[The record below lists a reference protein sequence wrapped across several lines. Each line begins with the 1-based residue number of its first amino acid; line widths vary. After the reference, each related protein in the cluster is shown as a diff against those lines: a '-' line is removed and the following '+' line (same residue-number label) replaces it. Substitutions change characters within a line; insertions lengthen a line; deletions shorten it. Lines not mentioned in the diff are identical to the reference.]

1 MSALPSHAL
10 IPFLNGK
17 ITMADAATL
26 MISVGSYLPE
36 RVVTNKELTAFVD
49 TSDEWIRQRTGIAQR
64 HIVAEGEKTSDTACH
79 AATQALDRAGLEA
92 GDIDLIIIATSTPD
106 DTFPSTATKVQH
118 RVGAHAAVAFDVQAV
133 CAGFVYALDVADAML
148 TAGRGKRALVIG
160 AESFSKILD
169 WSDRSTCVLF
179 GDGAGAVILERS
191 EDPQGYGVLATRLH
205 ADGAHRDILYV
216 DGGPSSSG
224 EVGHVRMEGNKVFR
238 HAVDKLSSVMDE
250 VLEAA
255 DIPVSDVDWL
265 VPHQANIRI
274 IEGMQKKMGLSDE
287 RVVKTVSEHAN
298 TSAASIPL
306 ALSAAVGDGRIR
318 DGQVLAFEA
327 IGGGLVWGAA
337 LVRYGR
343 PAE

>member
-1 MSALPSHAL
+1 
-10 IPFLNGK
+10 
-17 ITMADAATL
+17 MADSATL

-36 RVVTNKELTAFVD
+36 RIVTNDELAEFVD

-64 HIVAEGEKTSDTACH
+64 HIVADGEKTSDLARI
-79 AATQALDRAGLEA
+79 AAERALQRAGVAAHE
-92 GDIDLIIIATSTPD
+92 IDLIIIATSTPD

-118 RVGAHAAVAFDVQAV
+118 QLGATKAVAFDVQAV

-148 TAGRGKRALVIG
+148 SAGRGRRALVIG

-169 WSDRSTCVLF
+169 WNDRSTCVLF
-179 GDGAGAVILERS
+179 GDGAGAVLLERS
-191 EDPQGYGVLATRLH
+191 DDPRGFGVLASKLH

-224 EVGHVRMEGNKVFR
+224 AVGHVRMEGNKVFR
-238 HAVDKLSSVMDE
+238 HAVEKLSSVMDE

-255 DIPVSDVDWL
+255 DMPVTAVDWL

-274 IEGMQKKMGLSDE
+274 IEGMQKKMGLPDDQ
-287 RVVKTVSEHAN
+287 VVKTVHDHAN

-306 ALSAAVGDGRIR
+306 ALAEAVGDGRIS

-343 PAE
+343 PV

>member
-1 MSALPSHAL
+1 
-10 IPFLNGK
+10 
-17 ITMADAATL
+17 MADAATL

-36 RVVTNKELTAFVD
+36 RVVTNEELTAFVD

-64 HIVAEGEKTSDTACH
+64 HIVAKGEKTSDMACH
-79 AATQALDRAGLEA
+79 AATQALERAGLKGA
-92 GDIDLIIIATSTPD
+92 DIDLIIIATSTPD
-106 DTFPSTATKVQH
+106 DTFPSTATKVQQ
-118 RVGAHAAVAFDVQAV
+118 RLGAQAAVAFDVQAV

-191 EDPQGYGVLATRLH
+191 DDAQGYGVLATRLH
-205 ADGAHRDILYV
+205 ADGQHRDILYV

-224 EVGHVRMEGNKVFR
+224 EVGYVRMEGNKVFR

-250 VLEAA
+250 VLDAA
-255 DIPVSDVDWL
+255 GMPVSDVDWL

-274 IEGMQKKMGLSDE
+274 IEGMQKKMGLSDD
-287 RVVKTVSEHAN
+287 RVVKTVREHAN

>member
-1 MSALPSHAL
+1 
-10 IPFLNGK
+10 
-17 ITMADAATL
+17 MADSATL

-36 RVVTNKELTAFVD
+36 RVVSNDELAGFVD

-64 HIVAEGEKTSDTACH
+64 HIVADGEMTSDLARI
-79 AATQALDRAGLEA
+79 AAERALERAGIGADE
-92 GDIDLIIIATSTPD
+92 IDLIIVATSTPD

-118 RVGAHAAVAFDVQAV
+118 QLGATGAIAFDVQAV

-148 TAGRGKRALVIG
+148 SAGRGKRALVIG

-169 WSDRSTCVLF
+169 WNDRSTCVLF
-179 GDGAGAVILERS
+179 GDGAGAVLLERS
-191 EDPQGYGVLATRLH
+191 DDPRGYGVLASRLH

-224 EVGHVRMEGNKVFR
+224 AVGHVRMEGNKVFR
-238 HAVDKLSSVMDE
+238 HAVEKLSSVMDE
-250 VLEAA
+250 VLVAA
-255 DIPVSDVDWL
+255 DMPVTAVDWL

-274 IEGMQKKMGLSDE
+274 IEGMQKKMGLPDSQ
-287 RVVKTVSEHAN
+287 VVKTVHNHAN

-306 ALSAAVGDGRIR
+306 ALAEAVSDGRIS

-343 PAE
+343 PA

>member
-1 MSALPSHAL
+1 
-10 IPFLNGK
+10 
-17 ITMADAATL
+17 MAESATL

-36 RVVTNKELTAFVD
+36 RIVTNDELAGFVD
-49 TSDEWIRQRTGIAQR
+49 TSDAWIRQRTGIAQR
-64 HIVAEGEKTSDTACH
+64 HIVAEGEMTSDLARI
-79 AATQALDRAGLEA
+79 AAERALDVAGIAADE
-92 GDIDLIIIATSTPD
+92 IDLIIIATSTPD

-118 RVGAHAAVAFDVQAV
+118 QLGATKAIAFDVQAV

-148 TAGRGKRALVIG
+148 SAGRGRRALVIG

-169 WSDRSTCVLF
+169 WNDRSTCVLF
-179 GDGAGAVILERS
+179 GDGAGAVLLERN
-191 EDPQGYGVLATRLH
+191 DDARGYGVLASKLH

-224 EVGHVRMEGNKVFR
+224 AVGHVRMEGNKVFR
-238 HAVDKLSSVMDE
+238 HAVEKLSSVMDE
-250 VLEAA
+250 VLQAA
-255 DIPVSDVDWL
+255 DMPVTAVDWL

-274 IEGMQKKMGLSDE
+274 IEGMQKKMGLPDSQ
-287 RVVKTVSEHAN
+287 VVKTVHDHAN

-306 ALSAAVGDGRIR
+306 ALAEAVGDGRIS
-318 DGQVLAFEA
+318 DGQILAFEA

-343 PAE
+343 PA

>member
-1 MSALPSHAL
+1 
-10 IPFLNGK
+10 
-17 ITMADAATL
+17 MADSATL

-36 RVVTNKELTAFVD
+36 RVVTNDELAEFVD

-64 HIVAEGEKTSDTACH
+64 HIVADGEKTSDLARI
-79 AATQALDRAGLEA
+79 AAERALQRAGVAAHE
-92 GDIDLIIIATSTPD
+92 IDLIIIATSTPD

-118 RVGAHAAVAFDVQAV
+118 QLGATKAIAFDVQAV

-148 TAGRGKRALVIG
+148 SAGRGRRALVIG

-169 WSDRSTCVLF
+169 WNDRSTCVLF
-179 GDGAGAVILERS
+179 GDGAGAVLLERS
-191 EDPQGYGVLATRLH
+191 DDPRGFGVLASKLH

-224 EVGHVRMEGNKVFR
+224 AVGHVRMEGNKVFR
-238 HAVDKLSSVMDE
+238 HAVEKLSSVMDE

-255 DIPVSDVDWL
+255 DMPVTAVDWL

-274 IEGMQKKMGLSDE
+274 IEGMQKKMGLPDDQ
-287 RVVKTVSEHAN
+287 VVKTVHDHAN

-306 ALSAAVGDGRIR
+306 ALAEAVGDGRIS

-343 PAE
+343 PV

>member
-1 MSALPSHAL
+1 
-10 IPFLNGK
+10 
-17 ITMADAATL
+17 MADGATL

-36 RVVTNKELTAFVD
+36 RVMTNDDLAKMVD

-64 HIVAEGEKTSDTACH
+64 HIVAEGEKTSDLARH
-79 AATQALDRAGLEA
+79 AAVRALAQCGLAGA
-92 GDIDLIIIATSTPD
+92 DIDLIIVATSTPD

-118 RVGAHAAVAFDVQAV
+118 QIGATTAIAFDVQAV

-148 TAGRGKRALVIG
+148 SAGRGQRALVIG
-160 AESFSKILD
+160 AESFSKILN
-169 WSDRSTCVLF
+169 WEDRSTCVLF
-179 GDGAGAVILERS
+179 GDGAGAVVLERRH
-191 EDPQGYGVLATRLH
+191 DAGDYGVLASRLH

-224 EVGHVRMEGNKVFR
+224 TVGHVRMEGNKVFR
-238 HAVDKLSSVMDE
+238 HAVEKLSSVMDE

-255 DIPVSDVDWL
+255 DMTVDQVDWL

-274 IEGMQKKMGLSDE
+274 IEGMQKKMGLSDD
-287 RVVKTVSEHAN
+287 RVVKTVHEHAN

-306 ALSAAVGDGRIR
+306 ALAAAVTDGRIGN
-318 DGQVLAFEA
+318 GQVLAFEA

-343 PAE
+343 PGGQ

>member
-1 MSALPSHAL
+1 
-10 IPFLNGK
+10 
-17 ITMADAATL
+17 MAESATL

-36 RVVTNKELTAFVD
+36 RIVTNDELAGFVD
-49 TSDEWIRQRTGIAQR
+49 TSDAWIRQRTGIAQR
-64 HIVAEGEKTSDTACH
+64 HIVAEGEMTSDLARI
-79 AATQALDRAGLEA
+79 AAERALDGAGIAADE
-92 GDIDLIIIATSTPD
+92 IDLIIIATSTPD

-118 RVGAHAAVAFDVQAV
+118 QLGATKAIAFDVQAV

-148 TAGRGKRALVIG
+148 SSGRGRRALVIG

-169 WSDRSTCVLF
+169 WNDRSTCVLF
-179 GDGAGAVILERS
+179 GDGAGAVLLERN
-191 EDPQGYGVLATRLH
+191 DDARGYGVLASKLH

-224 EVGHVRMEGNKVFR
+224 AVGHVRMEGNKVFR
-238 HAVDKLSSVMDE
+238 HAVEKLSSVMDE
-250 VLEAA
+250 VLQAA
-255 DIPVSDVDWL
+255 DMPVTAVDWL

-274 IEGMQKKMGLSDE
+274 IEGMQKKMGLPDSQ
-287 RVVKTVSEHAN
+287 VVKTVHDHAN

-306 ALSAAVGDGRIR
+306 ALAEAVGDGRIS
-318 DGQVLAFEA
+318 DGQILAFEA

-343 PAE
+343 PA